1 MADACAGGWLASVT
15 ASAVVQLWTS
25 VARARIDVEALYATH
40 RESLLLFLVRRTAD
54 AQVALDLWGETF
66 AHAAAGLSRFH
77 GGGEAE
83 AAAWLYGIA
92 RRRLALYYR
101 RGHAERRA
109 LERLRLERP
118 PADPGLLA
126 EIERRAGLSALRV
139 ELAAALAQLSPAVRS
154 AVQLR
159 VVDELPYPD
168 VAQRLGISE
177 QAARARVSRGLAALA
192 GLLDTST
199 IHEAVTT

>member
-1 MADACAGGWLASVT
+1 MST

-159 VVDELPYPD
+159 VVDELPYRMSHSGSGSLSRPH
-168 VAQRLGISE
+168 APASR
-177 QAARARVSRGLAALA
+177 AAWRRWRGLS
-192 GLLDTST
+192 DTST

>member
-1 MADACAGGWLASVT
+1 VGRDLCA
-15 ASAVVQLWTS
+15 
-25 VARARIDVEALYATH
+25 
-40 RESLLLFLVRRTAD
+40 
-54 AQVALDLWGETF
+54 
-66 AHAAAGLSRFH
+66 
-77 GGGEAE
+77 
-83 AAAWLYGIA
+83 
-92 RRRLALYYR
+92 R

-109 LERLRLERP
+109 LTRLQLERP
-118 PADPGLLA
+118 PADADLLA
-126 EIERRAGLSALRV
+126 EIERRAGLSALRL

-199 IHEAVTT
+199 IHEAVKP

>member
-1 MADACAGGWLASVT
+1 MAAAK
-15 ASAVVQLWTS
+15 
-25 VARARIDVEALYATH
+25 IDIEALYAAH
-40 RESLLLFLVRRTAD
+40 REPLLLFLARRTAD
-54 AQVALDLWGETF
+54 PQVALDLWAETF
-66 AHAAAGLSRFH
+66 AHAAAGLSRFR
-77 GGGEAE
+77 GRGDDE
-83 AAAWLYGIA
+83 AAGWLYAIA

-101 RGHAERRA
+101 RGRCERRA
-109 LERLRLERP
+109 LDRLKLERP
-118 PADPGLLA
+118 PAEPGLLA
-126 EIERRAGLSALRV
+126 EIERRAGLAALRV

-159 VVDELPYPD
+159 VVDELGYPV

>member
-1 MADACAGGWLASVT
+1 M
-15 ASAVVQLWTS
+15 VQLWTW
-25 VARARIDVEALYATH
+25 VARPSIDIEALYATH
-40 RESLLLFLVRRTAD
+40 REALLLFLVRRTAD
-54 AQVALDLWGETF
+54 AQVALDLWAETF
-66 AHAAAGLSRFH
+66 GHAAAGLSRFH

-118 PADPGLLA
+118 PADPDLLA

-177 QAARARVSRGLAALA
+177 QAVRARVSRGLAALA

-199 IHEAVTT
+199 IHEAVTP